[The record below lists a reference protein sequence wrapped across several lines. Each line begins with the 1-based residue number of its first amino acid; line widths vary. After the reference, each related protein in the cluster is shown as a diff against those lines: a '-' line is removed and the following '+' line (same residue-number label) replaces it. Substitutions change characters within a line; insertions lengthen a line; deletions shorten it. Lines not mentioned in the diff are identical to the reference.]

1 MLDRFRNNS
10 LIENIFSLSI
20 LNGLNLI
27 LPLVTIPYLVATVGS
42 AHYGIYS
49 IVYSIVQYALLVSN
63 YGFSYTST
71 KQIAQNRENIDTIS
85 WIFSSTILAKII
97 LSTISIIVCAGIVY
111 FSSLI
116 ICLYTCL
123 DWALSLVIL
132 SILYGF
138 FKEWR
143 I

>member
-42 AHYGIYS
+42 SHYGIYS

-116 ICLYTCL
+116 ICLYTC
-123 DWALSLVIL
+123 
-132 SILYGF
+132 
-138 FKEWR
+138 
-143 I
+143 